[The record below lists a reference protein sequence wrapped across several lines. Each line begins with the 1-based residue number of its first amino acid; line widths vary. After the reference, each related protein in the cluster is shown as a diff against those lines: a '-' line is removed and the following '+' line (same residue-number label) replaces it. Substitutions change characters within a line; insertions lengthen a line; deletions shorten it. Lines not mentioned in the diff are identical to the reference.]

1 MTTPPPSPVREPSKP
16 AATDAPASI
25 EESAQVVMT
34 RSYRPAMGSA
44 TRQGFVLPLLRRDTM
59 LDTDL
64 EGLGPKEAAEYVL
77 AFITTLKQTE
87 KALEAAQED
96 TNVWTRRVSLAQ
108 GKADA
113 GLAAQATARLSD
125 ALAKQSK
132 LEAELGDLKAKVSV
146 LKEKLTRIRMAGVK
160 LVDVDLLL
168 AQLQMAAG
176 KKDDLAR
183 TMKQEEAGAALDELK
198 KKMQGQN

>member
-1 MTTPPPSPVREPSKP
+1 
-16 AATDAPASI
+16 
-25 EESAQVVMT
+25 
-34 RSYRPAMGSA
+34 
-44 TRQGFVLPLLRRDTM
+44 M

-87 KALEAAQED
+87 KALETAQED

-108 GKADA
+108 GKGDT

-125 ALAKQSK
+125 AMAKQST
-132 LEAELGDLKAKVSV
+132 LEAELADLRSKVSV

-160 LVDVDLLL
+160 LVDADLLL
-168 AQLQMAAG
+168 AQLQMVTG
-176 KKDDLAR
+176 KKDELAH

>member
-1 MTTPPPSPVREPSKP
+1 
-16 AATDAPASI
+16 
-25 EESAQVVMT
+25 
-34 RSYRPAMGSA
+34 
-44 TRQGFVLPLLRRDTM
+44 M

-77 AFITTLKQTE
+77 AFITTLKQTQ

-96 TNVWTRRVSLAQ
+96 TNLWTRRVSLAQ
-108 GKADA
+108 GKGDQ

-125 ALAKQSK
+125 ATAKQSK
-132 LEAELGDLKAKVSV
+132 LEAELADLRAKVSV

-160 LVDVDLLL
+160 LVDADLLL
-168 AQLQMAAG
+168 AQLQMVAG
-176 KKDDLAR
+176 KKDELAH